1 MYFITYV
8 SYIIFSAGNQT
19 QGLVHDR
26 QVLHHSLMFP
36 DLGLWQRFSLCN
48 WVSEE
53 LKILL
58 FSVHEYLN
66 LSLRQILFH

>member
-1 MYFITYV
+1 MHTCEYFNVLEYQNECEFCYTYMYFITYV

-36 DLGLWQRFSLCN
+36 DLGL
-48 WVSEE
+48 
-53 LKILL
+53 
-58 FSVHEYLN
+58 
-66 LSLRQILFH
+66 